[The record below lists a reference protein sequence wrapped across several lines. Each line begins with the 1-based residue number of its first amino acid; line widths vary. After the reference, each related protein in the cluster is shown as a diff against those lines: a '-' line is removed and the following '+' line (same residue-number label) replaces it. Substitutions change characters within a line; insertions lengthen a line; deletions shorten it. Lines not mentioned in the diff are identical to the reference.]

1 MTGRH
6 LTARELAA
14 QRAAA
19 AAVARAA
26 ARAQPAPP
34 PEPDNPAD
42 TFITPLIARLMRLDH
57 EQDTRNAR

>member
-1 MTGRH
+1 MTDRH
-6 LTARELAA
+6 RTPREQAA
-14 QRAAA
+14 QRAAQA
-19 AAVARAA
+19 AIARAA

-57 EQDTRNAR
+57 EQDTRHAR